1 MKHRGFNQKITCSSW
16 LVVLTGLSL
25 FTSAGLRA
33 QTAHQYPFQNPSLS
47 FERRADDRVSRMTLE
62 EKVSQ
67 MQNSAA
73 AVPHLGIQAYNWKNS
88 IQVKS

>member
-1 MKHRGFNQKITCSSW
+1 MQFVVGGFNRSQ
-16 LVVLTGLSL
+16 SL
-25 FTSAGLRA
+25 HKRRTEGPDCTSV
-33 QTAHQYPFQNPSLS
+33 PFQNPSLS
-47 FERRADDRVSRMTLE
+47 FERRADDLGSRMTLE

-73 AVPHLGIQAYNWKNS
+73 AVPHLGIQAYNWKTS